1 MLMWKGGED
10 GREDK
15 NRERRAG
22 REGGDKEGR
31 TGRGT
36 NTMVFVGG
44 EGRENAN
51 GRGDGEV
58 ARHRSI
64 LLGHD
69 HALPSYHGSALALRH
84 GTPRD
89 LSARPFDRCAGTIEC
104 MDPTDRHGGR

>member
-15 NRERRAG
+15 NRQRRAG

-36 NTMVFVGG
+36 KTMVFVGG

-51 GRGDGEV
+51 GGGTWGGRG
-58 ARHRSI
+58 HRSV

-69 HALPSYHGSALALRH
+69 HALSSYHGSALALRH
-84 GTPRD
+84 DILHD
-89 LSARPFDRCAGTIEC
+89 LSARPFD
-104 MDPTDRHGGR
+104 